1 MHEPNL
7 VSLSLSAFLAVLV
20 VLSFL
25 AIAIRLLAFVFRE
38 RAATSAA
45 PAHPPA
51 DVAAGAAG
59 AAGVASDAGDA
70 ALIAAL
76 HAVIARQR
84 PGARVLHI
92 DETTP
97 RRAS

>member
-51 DVAAGAAG
+51 DVAAG
-59 AAGVASDAGDA
+59 VASDAGDA

-84 PGARVLHI
+84 PGARVLRI

>member
-1 MHEPNL
+1 MFEPNL
-7 VSLSLSAFLAVLV
+7 VSLSLSAFLAVIV

-25 AIAIRLLAFVFRE
+25 AVAIRFLAFVFRE
-38 RAATSAA
+38 PASTTVA
-45 PAHPPA
+45 PAQRPA
-51 DVAAGAAG
+51 DAAMDA
-59 AAGVASDAGDA
+59 AGDA
-70 ALIAAL
+70 ALVAAL

-84 PGARVLHI
+84 PGARILRI